1 LLSDTLSKNMSIKK
15 KTLGQ
20 VARICFWLCLPG
32 TFLLLISNI
41 LDAAGESFTLTI
53 TEQSSQT
60 VMLRCRVHPGD
71 EFQMRTIHSLALT
84 RYVQI
89 YRVNENGEIILSGA
103 IYESEGGGF
112 PIITDGVISKNDGK
126 IFMDKMDRLIGK
138 TWRFRVS
145 PLSQE
150 TFIYSNIEFPI
161 FKLLP
166 EGTLVIMRVDS
177 EGRSHSE

>member
-1 LLSDTLSKNMSIKK
+1 MSIKK
-15 KTLGQ
+15 KPLQQMT
-20 VARICFWLCLPG
+20 RICFWLCLPG
-32 TFLLLISNI
+32 IFLLFIFNIS
-41 LDAAGESFTLTI
+41 DAAGESFTLTI
-53 TEQSSQT
+53 TEQSNQT
-60 VMLRCRVHPGD
+60 MILRCRVRPGD
-71 EFQMRTIHSLALT
+71 VFQMHTIHSLALT

-89 YRVNENGEIILSGA
+89 YRINENAEIILSGA

-112 PIITDGVISKNDGK
+112 PVITDGVISKNDGK
-126 IFMDKMDRLIGK
+126 IFMDKMDRIIGN

-150 TFIYSNIEFPI
+150 TFVYSNIEFPI

-166 EGTLVIMRVDS
+166 EGTLVIMRVEI

>member
-1 LLSDTLSKNMSIKK
+1 
-15 KTLGQ
+15 
-20 VARICFWLCLPG
+20 
-32 TFLLLISNI
+32 
-41 LDAAGESFTLTI
+41 LTI

-60 VMLRCRVHPGD
+60 TILRCRVRPGD
-71 EFQMRTIHSLALT
+71 VFQMRTIHSLALT
-84 RYVQI
+84 RYVQL
-89 YRVNENGEIILSGA
+89 YRINENGEIILSGA

-112 PIITDGVISKNDGK
+112 PGIADGVISKKDGK

-138 TWRFRVS
+138 NWRFRVS

-150 TFIYSNIEFPI
+150 TFVYSNIEFPI

-177 EGRSHSE
+177 EERSLSE